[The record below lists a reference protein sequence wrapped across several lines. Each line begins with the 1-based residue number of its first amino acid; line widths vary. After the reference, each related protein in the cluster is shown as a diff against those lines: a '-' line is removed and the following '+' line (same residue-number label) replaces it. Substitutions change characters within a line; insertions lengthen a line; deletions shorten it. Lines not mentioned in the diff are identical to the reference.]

1 MNSVMIGWISLIV
14 FVLTIFVGV
23 KKKVNLGI
31 LALGVGFILGLF
43 VYVEGGT
50 MSSLALKG
58 KPITSLF
65 PFNIFWMIVSVSLM
79 LNVGAVNGAFDIVIK
94 KLVNLAG
101 GRRSLIPI
109 YVFLIMMISCV
120 LGMGTSGVVILLCTV
135 AANIARDQKIDP
147 IFMLLSVLTGT
158 TAAIGSPVAIIGI
171 ICNGYAEEFWG
182 QKIAPNF
189 MLPHA
194 VALATCSFIFVY
206 VVFKG
211 WKLERWPKTKAE
223 DIPKLNGKQI
233 LSLVGLG
240 AFILLS
246 IVAGFDI
253 GLSAFLV
260 AAVLL
265 LLGCADEK
273 KVIATVP
280 WSSVI
285 LISGM
290 SMLIGIV
297 KVAGGMEL
305 LTNALKVLM
314 NRFTVKPLYSMI
326 GSLLAMVSSTTGV
339 ILPSMVPTIPD
350 IAVSTGVNP
359 FALVTALAFGANS
372 TVTSPISSMGAIALG
387 VMSGNPEWN
396 SSTLFKR
403 QLFWAVLMMCAASL
417 WAAIGV
423 AG

>member
-1 MNSVMIGWISLIV
+1 MNSQIIGWISLLVFIV
-14 FVLTIFVGV
+14 TIVVGI

-31 LALGVGFILGLF
+31 LAIAVGFVFGFF
-43 VYVEGGT
+43 VMAEGGS
-50 MSSLALKG
+50 MSSLALRG

-65 PFNIFWMIVSVSLM
+65 PFNIFWMIVSVSVM

-101 GRRSLIPI
+101 GRRALIPI
-109 YVFLIMMISCV
+109 YVFIIMTISCA
-120 LGMGTSGVVILLCTV
+120 LGMGTSGVVILLCTI
-135 AANIARDQKIDP
+135 AASIAKDQDIDP

-158 TAAIGSPVAIIGI
+158 TVAVGSPVAVIGI
-171 ICNGYAEEFWG
+171 ICNGYSEELWG
-182 QKIAPNF
+182 QQIAPSY

-194 VALATCSFIFVY
+194 LALAVLSFAFLYI
-206 VVFKG
+206 VFKG

-223 DIPKLNGKQI
+223 DVPKLNGKQI
-233 LSLVGLG
+233 ISLLG
-240 AFILLS
+240 MAVFIVLS

-280 WSSVI
+280 WSSVL

-290 SMLIGIV
+290 CMLIGIV
-297 KVAGGMEL
+297 QQAGGMDL
-305 LTNALKVLM
+305 LTNVLKTLM
-314 NRFTVKPLYSMI
+314 NRYTVKPLYSII
-326 GSLLAMVSSTTGV
+326 GSLLAMVSSITGV
-339 ILPSMVPTIPD
+339 ILPSMIPTIPD
-350 IAVSTGVNP
+350 IAAATNVNP
-359 FALVTALAFGANS
+359 FAVVTALAFGANC
-372 TVTSPISSMGAIALG
+372 TVTCPVSSMGAIALG
-387 VMSGNPEWN
+387 IMSTNPKWD
-396 SSTLFKR
+396 SGVLFKR
-403 QLFWAVLMMCAASL
+403 LFL
-417 WAAIGV
+417 WAFIMMGVAALLAGVGV